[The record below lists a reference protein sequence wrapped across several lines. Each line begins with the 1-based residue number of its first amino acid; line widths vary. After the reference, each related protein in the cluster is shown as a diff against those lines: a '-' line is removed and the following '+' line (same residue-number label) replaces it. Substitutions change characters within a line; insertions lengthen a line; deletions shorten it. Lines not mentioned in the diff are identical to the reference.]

1 MKMTH
6 DLGRI
11 QIAILRLLRDD
22 VMDKADLYESLRNSI
37 FTSDTPKSIS
47 RHRIR
52 SAIRSLKQRKL
63 IIERYNIL
71 STND

>member
-1 MKMTH
+1 MSY

-22 VMDKADLYESLRNSI
+22 VMDKTDLYESLR
-37 FTSDTPKSIS
+37 KSLYNDDVPLAIS

-52 SAIRSLKQRKL
+52 SAIRALKRRNL
-63 IIERYNIL
+63 INERYGIL